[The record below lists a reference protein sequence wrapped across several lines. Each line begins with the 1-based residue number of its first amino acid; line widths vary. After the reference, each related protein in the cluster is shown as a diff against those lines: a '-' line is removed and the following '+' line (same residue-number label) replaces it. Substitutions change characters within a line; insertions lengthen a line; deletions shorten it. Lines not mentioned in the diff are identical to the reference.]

1 MVLGV
6 TNPLQPDFLWMLRQN
21 EKDVINL
28 YNFLT
33 PFIQL
38 VTGSNILNFGYWTE
52 KTKDPLQ
59 AQQELCTIVGE
70 FANLDSARNVLDIG
84 SGFSAPAIHWKKIYD
99 IENIICVNINSQQ
112 LTFAAKIIPNSIVN
126 YNRANDLTPS
136 SLVGNNN
143 TTTIAA
149 TNDNNNNNKGVISLV
164 NATATT
170 LPFADH
176 CVDRIIALES
186 AQHFKTLIE
195 FVRESKRILKD
206 NGLLVI
212 AIPVTKITTA
222 GAMRNTTTTTT
233 TTVPSTRT
241 SATIKSLIQLRKLGI
256 LLSLTWVSEHYEL
269 SNIKSII
276 TKEGFEIEDIQ
287 HIGSYVYEPLAS
299 YYIQNRKMLKNVIMK
314 QYSSSFIKNILYDT
328 TENII
333 YKSALKMKEASK
345 KGTNRLCSYKGSII
359 KYLPISYY
367 PIISLF

>member
-1 MVLGV
+1 
-6 TNPLQPDFLWMLRQN
+6 MLRQN
-21 EKDVINL
+21 DKDVINL

-33 PFIQL
+33 PYIQL
-38 VTGSNILNFGYWTE
+38 ATGSNILNFGYWTE

-126 YNRANDLTPS
+126 SNRANDLSPS

-186 AQHFKTLIE
+186 AQHFKPLIE
-195 FVRESKRILKD
+195 FIRESKRILKD
-206 NGLLVI
+206 NGLLII
-212 AIPVTKITTA
+212 AIPVTKTTTTA
-222 GAMRNTTTTTT
+222 DAIRNTTTTTT
-233 TTVPSTRT
+233 TTTMTSTRT

-269 SNIKSII
+269 SNIKSVI
-276 TKEGFEIEDIQ
+276 TNEGFEIQDIQ
-287 HIGSYVYEPLAS
+287 QIGSYVYEPLAS
-299 YYIQNRKMLKNVIMK
+299 YYIQNRKMLKNVIMN

-328 TENII
+328 IENII

-345 KGTNRLCSYKGSII
+345 KEVIDYVLI
-359 KYLPISYY
+359 KAV
-367 PIISLF
+367 